1 MRVGI
6 IQSNYIPWR
15 GYFDFIDDVDL
26 FIYLDDVQYTARD
39 WRNRNRIKTING
51 LIWLTVP
58 VFFSRK
64 NNLAIEDVQIDYSQK
79 WVEKHM
85 SSIRHAYS
93 KAKHYGRY
101 AEMFFDILRQKYA
114 SISELNRN
122 INNWVMAE
130 LHIKTRTKMS
140 SDFRP
145 IGSKT
150 DRLLDL
156 LNKAGATS
164 YLSGPSAKEYLDADK
179 FATAGIGLNYKV
191 YEYPEYPQLYGG
203 FEPHVSVLDLLFNCG
218 PDSRKY
224 LKSLKSNEK
233 AL

>member
-26 FIYLDDVQYTARD
+26 FIYLDDVQYTDRD
-39 WRNRNRIKTING
+39 WRNRNRIKTSNG

-58 VFFSRK
+58 VLFSRK
-64 NNLAIEDVQIDYSQK
+64 NHLAVEDVPIDYSQK
-79 WVEKHM
+79 WVEKHIN
-85 SSIRHAYS
+85 SIRHAYS
-93 KAKHYGRY
+93 KANHYY
-101 AEMFFDILRQKYA
+101 QYSELFFDILRNKCA

-122 INNWVMAE
+122 INHWIMDE
-130 LHIKTRTKMS
+130 LQIKTPTKMS

-145 IGSKT
+145 TGSRT

-156 LNKAGATS
+156 LKKAGGTS
-164 YLSGPSAKEYLDADK
+164 YLSGPSAKNYLETDK
-179 FATAGIGLNYKV
+179 FTTAGISLHYKT
-191 YEYPEYPQLYGG
+191 YDYPEYPQLYGR
-203 FEPHVSVLDLLFNCG
+203 FEPQVSVLDLLFNNG

-224 LKSLKSNEK
+224 LKSLKPNE
-233 AL
+233 